1 MKMLLMDAIRKFNEK
16 AEIDEKLKKDLKG
29 ITRKIQVDVTDGEG
43 YNFVLEDARVL
54 NLREGEIESPD
65 IVITAST
72 ETLTSLLTKEMGP
85 MKAIATRKLKMKAS
99 LEDMFRLRKFF

>member
-16 AEIDEKLKKDLKG
+16 AETDEKLKKELKG

-43 YNFVLEDARVL
+43 YNFVLEDTRVSD
-54 NLREGEIESPD
+54 LREGEIESPD

-72 ETLTSLLTKEMGP
+72 ETFTALLTKEMGP